1 MRYLEIPVQVEGS
14 MEYAKLE
21 TYLLDTPTEKIRIQ
35 KRPMVVICPGGGYE
49 KLSYRE
55 GEPLAVHFLDQGY
68 HACVLRYSVAP
79 ARFPTP
85 LLELGEV
92 MKLIRARA
100 EEWQVDTDHILL
112 HGASAGGHLIGMLG
126 VFWKKEWL
134 AKELHTSA
142 DVLRP
147 AGLMFSY
154 PVVTSSEPEGHLGSF
169 CNLLG
174 EDFEKEREH
183 FSLEEQVTG
192 DTPPSFI
199 WHTATDETVPVEN
212 SFLLAMALKKAG
224 VPVELHIFPEGPH
237 GLSLASPLVERLDGS
252 GVEEGCQCW
261 IKLAD
266 AWMKRLCGRE

>member
-1 MRYLEIPVQVEGS
+1 MRYLEIPIQVEGS
-14 MEYAKLE
+14 LEYAKLE

-134 AKELHTSA
+134 AKKLHTSA

-154 PVVTSSEPEGHLGSF
+154 PVVTSSEH
-169 CNLLG
+169 
-174 EDFEKEREH
+174 EDIWGVFATCWEKILRRK
-183 FSLEEQVTG
+183 
-192 DTPPSFI
+192 
-199 WHTATDETVPVEN
+199 EN
-212 SFLLAMALKKAG
+212 
-224 VPVELHIFPEGPH
+224 IFPWR
-237 GLSLASPLVERLDGS
+237 SR
-252 GVEEGCQCW
+252 
-261 IKLAD
+261 
-266 AWMKRLCGRE
+266 

>member
-1 MRYLEIPVQVEGS
+1 MRYLEIPIQVEGS
-14 MEYAKLE
+14 LEYAKLE

-134 AKELHTSA
+134 AMKLHT
-142 DVLRP
+142 
-147 AGLMFSY
+147 
-154 PVVTSSEPEGHLGSF
+154 
-169 CNLLG
+169 
-174 EDFEKEREH
+174 
-183 FSLEEQVTG
+183 
-192 DTPPSFI
+192 
-199 WHTATDETVPVEN
+199 
-212 SFLLAMALKKAG
+212 
-224 VPVELHIFPEGPH
+224 
-237 GLSLASPLVERLDGS
+237 
-252 GVEEGCQCW
+252 
-261 IKLAD
+261 
-266 AWMKRLCGRE
+266 